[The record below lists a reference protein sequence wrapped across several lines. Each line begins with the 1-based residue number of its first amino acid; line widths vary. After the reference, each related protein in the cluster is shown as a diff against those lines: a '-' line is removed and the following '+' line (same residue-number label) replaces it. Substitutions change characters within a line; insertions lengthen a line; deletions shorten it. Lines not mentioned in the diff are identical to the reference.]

1 MEESSKKGQ
10 LASQALTSAKKVFS
24 FVHKHAAL
32 FALLAVLILHFVPNS
47 EGTYPWGGI
56 NMRMMGANLPFADS
70 AAQSSVDNFLRQQA
84 SVAAA
89 QQYPNLPDANR
100 AKLIDDLM
108 AKLRTQAGGELE
120 TQRAQLSQQIKDHF
134 QYEEGGQKY
143 NYMPDI
149 DPYFYLRYARNIV
162 EKGHSY
168 DTLKDGVPWDT
179 HMFAPMGINAD
190 PSWHQYVFAALYWG
204 MSLFGSTTVMQAAMY
219 FPIVFMLLSIVLA
232 FLVANR
238 LAGPV
243 GGFFA
248 ALILGLMPAVTGRTL
263 FGHADTDAYQI
274 FFPLLVIWLLVEA
287 LTTKDRK
294 WQVGLS
300 ALVGAVL
307 AVYGRFWSGWW
318 YLFDF
323 VIIALVAAFAVEF
336 LLHAKRHSLKT
347 VLHNEHLKRFAWIVG
362 AILVSS
368 AVVGTV
374 VLGFAAFFE
383 SAFGAALNFT
393 TIKSASHASLW
404 PNVYTTVAELNPSS
418 VQAVIGAV
426 GGSLMFVIGLLGIL
440 LLLFKLD
447 EHKRLDAAQV
457 TYAVLLAVWFL
468 GTMYASIKGIRFIL
482 LIGPAFAVAFGAAT
496 GLLYANVGSFAQK
509 HLSVSKKVTGV
520 VLILIFGFV
529 IMGPIQSG
537 PHLVR
542 SSYVEA
548 VQDVPIVN
556 DAWWS
561 VLSKIRTES
570 KENAIVN
577 SWWDFGHH
585 FKYIADRAVTSDGA
599 VQNSPQAHWVG
610 KVLQTSSEKEA
621 VDILRML
628 DCGANNA
635 QGALFNETNDSY
647 RSIMLTKQII
657 ALDKAGAE
665 KLLAKEGLSMEAL
678 KYSHCDPPENFLIT
692 SQDMTGKAGVWGHF
706 GLWDFARAEVWQKWR
721 LLPESE
727 AVPQMMERFN
737 WTKESAEELYRAAN
751 ALDSEDAANAWISP
765 WPGILVEPAGCT
777 RDSTK
782 ISCGTVTIEIATKKV
797 EVRVSQGTALAGE
810 LVTFDKVGNFTREN
824 LNGSTSQNL
833 AVVLYPNGEGISAL
847 VATRELATS
856 LYVRLFYMNGLGLRH
871 FDKFAED
878 NQLFGGKIIAWN
890 VSWTGHAPNIPD
902 ALKPKTEVVT
912 GAQVRLDYVGWT
924 DDNTVFDSSI
934 LNWQALNV
942 SKDTTIPSSGTR
954 PLELNFGV
962 NPRLVSG
969 FESRVTGMKAGEI
982 KTIRIPPEEAYGTDP
997 AAHALGNKTLNF
1009 KVKVV
1014 SVQ

>member
-1 MEESSKKGQ
+1 MEDSSEKG
-10 LASQALTSAKKVFS
+10 SFAKKASSHASKLFS
-24 FVHKHAAL
+24 FIGKHAAI
-32 FALLAVLILHFVPNS
+32 FALLAVLILHFVPNG

-56 NMRMMGANLPFADS
+56 NMRMMGSTLPFADS

-100 AKLIDDLM
+100 AKLIDDLV
-108 AKLRTQAGGELE
+108 AKLRTQAGDQLE
-120 TQRAQLSQQIKDHF
+120 TQRAQLSQQIKSHF
-134 QYEEGGQKY
+134 QYEENGQTY

-168 DTLKDGVPWDT
+168 DTIKDGVPWDT
-179 HMFAPMGINAD
+179 HMFAPLGINAD

-219 FPIVFMLLSIVLA
+219 FPIVFMLFSFVFA
-232 FLVANR
+232 FLIANR
-238 LAGPV
+238 LSGPV

-248 ALILGLMPAVTGRTL
+248 ALILGLLPAMTGRTL
-263 FGHADTDAYQI
+263 FGHADTDAYQV
-274 FFPLLVIWLLVEA
+274 FFPLLAVWLLVEA
-287 LTTKDRK
+287 LSTKDRRI
-294 WQVGLS
+294 QIALAGLT
-300 ALVGAVL
+300 GAVL

-323 VIIALVAAFAVEF
+323 VVIALVAAFAVEF
-336 LLHAKRHSLKT
+336 LLHAKRHHVKT
-347 VLHNEHLKRFAWIVG
+347 VLQNAHLKKFAWVLG
-362 AILVSS
+362 SVLVSS

-393 TIKSASHASLW
+393 TIKAASHASLW

-418 VQAVIGAV
+418 IQAVIGAV
-426 GGSLMFVIGLLGIL
+426 GGSLMFAIGLLGIAL
-440 LLLFKLD
+440 LLLKFD
-447 EHKRLDAAQV
+447 EHKKLDAAQI
-457 TYAVLLAVWFL
+457 TYAVLLGVWFL

-496 GLLYANVGSFAQK
+496 GLLYTTVSNFAQK
-509 HLSVSKKVTGV
+509 HLNVSKKITGV

-548 VQDVPIVN
+548 TQDVPIVN

-561 VLSKIRTES
+561 VLSKIREQS
-570 KENAIVN
+570 REDAIVN

-585 FKYIADRAVTSDGA
+585 FKYISDRAVTSDGA
-599 VQNSPQAHWVG
+599 VQNSPQAHWIG
-610 KVLQTSSEKEA
+610 KVLQTTNEKEA

-628 DCGANNA
+628 DCGANSA

-657 ALDKAGAE
+657 GLDRSGAE
-665 KLLAKEGLSMEAL
+665 ALLTKEGLSEEVL
-678 KYSHCDPPENFLIT
+678 KYTHCSPPENFLIT
-692 SQDMTGKAGVWGHF
+692 SQDMTGKAGVWAHF

-721 LLPESE
+721 LLPEGE
-727 AVPQMMERFN
+727 AVPQMMSRFN
-737 WTKESAEELYRAAN
+737 WSQEDAEGIHRAAN
-751 ALDSEDAANAWISP
+751 ALESEDAANAWISP
-765 WPGILVEPAGCT
+765 WPGILVEPSGCT
-777 RDSTK
+777 RDATS
-782 ISCGTVTIEIATKKV
+782 ISCGTITIELATKKV

-810 LVTFDKVGNFTREN
+810 LVTFDKFGNFTREN

-833 AVVLYPNGEGISAL
+833 AVVLYPNGEGISGL

-856 LYVRLFYMNGLGLRH
+856 LYVRLFYMDGLGLKH
-871 FDKFAED
+871 FDKFAEE

-890 VSWTGHAPNIPD
+890 VSWAGHAPNIPD

-912 GAQVRLDYVGWT
+912 GAQVSLDYIGWT
-924 DDNTVFDSSI
+924 DDDTVFDSSI
-934 LNWQALNV
+934 MNWQALNV
-942 SKDTTIPSSGTR
+942 TKDTTIPTVGTR

-962 NPRLVSG
+962 NPRLVQG
-969 FESRVTGMKAGEI
+969 FESRVAGMKANQTKI
-982 KTIRIPPEEAYGTDP
+982 IRIPPAEAYGIDP